1 MLFVGVRNEMTL
13 HQPTKSTIP
22 YFTQEQERALLVR
35 ARNGENVRDDIL
47 LLFQPRLYALAA
59 IYVRKSRQV
68 EWGDLVSV
76 ANIAL
81 LERMKV
87 ALTKHNPYGYLQR
100 VAQLTMIAAIS
111 GRNDLIKTHSE
122 VESVPIQSLD
132 VPLCEDGS
140 TLADLLPIEVRI
152 ESSALAQARYAA
164 RYAAL
169 HKAIE
174 ALPEKQRL
182 VIEQH
187 YGFGYSPEPMNAIS
201 RSLSPHTPHPS
212 TAYYYNRRALKALRR
227 ALLPFFPQYNAK
239 GEKYEHS

>member
-1 MLFVGVRNEMTL
+1 MTSPFSKKRMYL
-13 HQPTKSTIP
+13 HSTK
-22 YFTQEQERALLVR
+22 EQERELLIR

-47 LLFQPRLYALAA
+47 LLFQPRLWALAA
-59 IYVRKSRQV
+59 LYARKSKQV
-68 EWGDLVSV
+68 ERGDLVSA

-81 LERMKV
+81 LERMDV
-87 ALTKHNPYGYLQR
+87 ALTMQNPYGYLQR

-122 VESVPIQSLD
+122 VESVAVQSLD

-140 TLADLLPIEVRI
+140 TLADLLPIEVRL
-152 ESSALAQARYAA
+152 ESSPLMQARYAA
-164 RYAAL
+164 QYAVL

-201 RSLSPHTPHPS
+201 RSFSPHTPHPS

-227 ALLPFFPQYNAK
+227 ALLPFFPQYNSK
-239 GEKYEHS
+239 GGKHEHS

>member
-1 MLFVGVRNEMTL
+1 MTSHL
-13 HQPTKSTIP
+13 PNTRTHPHFTKE
-22 YFTQEQERALLVR
+22 QEQELLLRACR
-35 ARNGENVRDDIL
+35 GEDVRDDIL

-59 IYVRKSRQV
+59 IYARKSKQV
-68 EWGDLVSV
+68 EWGDLVSA

-81 LERMKV
+81 LERMSV

-122 VESVPIQSLD
+122 VESVPVQSLD

-140 TLADLLPIEVRI
+140 TLADLLPIEVRL
-152 ESSALAQARYAA
+152 ESSPLMQTRYATQ
-164 RYAAL
+164 YAAL

-174 ALPEKQRL
+174 ALPEKQRI

-227 ALLPFFPQYNAK
+227 ALLPFFPQYNPK
-239 GEKYEHS
+239 GGKHEHS